1 MIDNRPFLTNKDS
14 FFDFDISFKELSEV
28 SDVAKLYYDKKC
40 RIYVCNTSED
50 EEGFHPTGKCGCLE
64 VDDDYRFGIRCDHLM
79 WAEGWNEFF
88 SVTDKNGNCIDNT
101 LYIYGN
107 HKGGFSSIVIAFDNS
122 GDESVGKYVPELIRL
137 DPYIE
142 LQRVK
147 FHSKY
152 DFDPVF
158 HEYVKGE
165 RVIIKHKDGFYITAH
180 GNGFL
185 SAYSALKFYRYLQ
198 KHPEEMENN
207 KAKYISETEE
217 CNKKREERKE
227 KERKEFEERQNNRKS
242 NDTDSSILDDILSK
256 L

>member
-1 MIDNRPFLTNKDS
+1 MIDNRQFLTNKDLYYN
-14 FFDFDISFKELSEV
+14 FDISFKELSEV

-64 VDDDYRFGIRCDHLM
+64 VYDDYRFGIRCNHLM

-88 SVTDKNGNCIDNT
+88 NVKDKNGYDVDNT

-107 HKGGFSSIVIAFDNS
+107 HKGCFLSLVIVFDNS
-122 GDESVGKYVPELIRL
+122 GDEDRGEYVTELIRL
-137 DPYIE
+137 DPDIE
-142 LQRVK
+142 LLRVK

-158 HEYVKGE
+158 HEYVEGE
-165 RVIIKHKDGFYITAH
+165 RVIIKHKDGFYITA
-180 GNGFL
+180 NGSGFR
-185 SAYSALKFYRYLQ
+185 SAKSALKLYRYLQ
-198 KHPEEMENN
+198 KHPEEMENR
-207 KAKYISETEE
+207 KAEYILETEE
-217 CNKKREERKE
+217 CKKKREERRE
-227 KERKEFEERQNNRKS
+227 KDRKAFEERQNNRKF

>member
-1 MIDNRPFLTNKDS
+1 MIENRQFLTNKDLYYN
-14 FFDFDISFKELSEV
+14 FDISFKELSEV

-40 RIYVCNTSED
+40 RIYVYNTSED

-64 VDDDYRFGIRCDHLM
+64 VYDDYRFGIRCDHLM
-79 WAEGWNEFF
+79 WAEGWNEFY

-122 GDESVGKYVPELIRL
+122 GDEGVGEYVPELIRL
-137 DPYIE
+137 DPEIE
-142 LQRVK
+142 LERVK

-158 HEYVKGE
+158 LDYVEGE

-185 SAYSALKFYRYLQ
+185 SAYSALKFYRYLK
-198 KHPEEMENN
+198 KHPKEMENN
-207 KAKYISETEE
+207 KAEYISETEK
-217 CNKKREERKE
+217 CKKKIEERKE